1 LTLSLKPGI
10 TILKNKPM
18 IATHNIQEITFEQNF
33 MNLYIDGKEIK
44 VSLDEVSEKLK
55 SATELQRNFYKVSPS
70 GYGIHWPLIDEDLSV
85 DAILKIS
92 VQP

>member
-1 LTLSLKPGI
+1 MPGI

-18 IATHNIQEITFEQNF
+18 IATYNIQKITFEQNF
-33 MNLYIDGKEIK
+33 MNLYIEGKKIK
-44 VSLDEVSEKLK
+44 ISLDKVSEKLK